1 VPQLFALQS
10 GVWRLPIFVGRNQC
24 PATRSADYRY
34 NRVMHN
40 YRLVRDRSAVQV
52 FVDGIPKVT
61 VDANQR
67 NELRNYM
74 VSAGLTPDEVNHKV
88 HELYITNTTEFTTGR

>member
-1 VPQLFALQS
+1 
-10 GVWRLPIFVGRNQC
+10 
-24 PATRSADYRY
+24 
-34 NRVMHN
+34 MHN

-52 FVDGIPKVT
+52 FVDGMPKVT

-74 VSAGLTPDEVNHKV
+74 VSAGLTPAEVNHKV
-88 HELYITNTTEFTTGR
+88 HELYITNATEFTSGR

>member
-1 VPQLFALQS
+1 
-10 GVWRLPIFVGRNQC
+10 
-24 PATRSADYRY
+24 
-34 NRVMHN
+34 MHT

-52 FVDGIPKVT
+52 YVDGIPKVT

-74 VSAGLTPDEVNHKV
+74 VSTGLTPAQVDHNV
-88 HELYITNTTEFTTGR
+88 HELYLTNTTEFTTGR

>member
-1 VPQLFALQS
+1 
-10 GVWRLPIFVGRNQC
+10 
-24 PATRSADYRY
+24 
-34 NRVMHN
+34 
-40 YRLVRDRSAVQV
+40 
-52 FVDGIPKVT
+52 VDGIPKVT

-74 VSAGLTPDEVNHKV
+74 VSTGLTPAEVNQKV

>member
-1 VPQLFALQS
+1 MRSHGAGRFATT
-10 GVWRLPIFVGRNQC
+10 I
-24 PATRSADYRY
+24 TRY

-52 FVDGIPKVT
+52 YVDGIPKVT

-67 NELRNYM
+67 NELRDYM
-74 VSAGLTPDEVNHKV
+74 VSTGLTPAEVNQKV
-88 HELYITNTTEFTTGR
+88 HELYITNTTEFTTSR

>member
-1 VPQLFALQS
+1 
-10 GVWRLPIFVGRNQC
+10 
-24 PATRSADYRY
+24 
-34 NRVMHN
+34 M
-40 YRLVRDRSAVQV
+40 QV

>member
-1 VPQLFALQS
+1 MASEAPPTGAS
-10 GVWRLPIFVGRNQC
+10 IFC
-24 PATRSADYRY
+24 PATCETKIPGDSPQHYGY
-34 NRVMHN
+34 NAVMAY

-88 HELYITNTTEFTTGR
+88 HELYITNTTEFTAGH

>member
-1 VPQLFALQS
+1 
-10 GVWRLPIFVGRNQC
+10 
-24 PATRSADYRY
+24 
-34 NRVMHN
+34 MHN

-88 HELYITNTTEFTTGR
+88 HELYLTNTTEFTTGR

>member
-1 VPQLFALQS
+1 
-10 GVWRLPIFVGRNQC
+10 
-24 PATRSADYRY
+24 
-34 NRVMHN
+34 MHN

-52 FVDGIPKVT
+52 FVDGKPKVT

-74 VSAGLTPDEVNHKV
+74 LAAGLTPDEVNRRV
-88 HELYITNTTEFTTGR
+88 HELYITNATEFTTGR